1 MDKMDEMKKIP
12 AIKDPDEINLAQLLI
27 PLVRHWK
34 LVVGIPV
41 IGAIIFS
48 LLFYSFA
55 PRRYM
60 SAADFVVMEPRFKT
74 ELQESSSNVQYYKT
88 LIESPA
94 LLASVQK
101 ELIKNGVLG
110 AHDHLEIGKQIQD
123 FVFTKK
129 RAEDITL
136 SPIIR
141 LAAYG
146 DASEDAFRILNTW
159 IRHIEDT
166 VRLLNEKGKNE
177 AISFIDREFP
187 KQKVQYEQVSKELER
202 DKAGFLQSFNQLD
215 QERKMKLD
223 SFDVQTIQML
233 NEFDARRQQMRI
245 DLNFKR
251 GQYRRKIETER
262 KRLRNRLIS
271 KLTPELVKA
280 EYQKLLK
287 GYSDF
292 RATLKTIGVRIGSE
306 REVVKSLLE
315 QEKNIPLTRRLKK
328 KTLFVSSVTEIP
340 NPDYEKV
347 QGKIIEH
354 KLKLS
359 TLEAEK
365 KNILS
370 HLAQLDKQF
379 TDMRSRLNE
388 NEKQIHAFDVE
399 TRNKLNTIDDETAM
413 KLKTFDAETSLARK
427 KLTDERA
434 QKRAGLVN
442 HFRETEEILK
452 GKQTVALSIATK
464 QQGYME
470 NVYQMLGQ
478 KYEQAR
484 LAKAEDEVSLKLATK
499 PFKPVLAQPRGI
511 IKKTLM
517 IWVLLFVLCVGG
529 VYGRELFLRVRSEM
543 EP

>member
-1 MDKMDEMKKIP
+1 MDEMKNVP
-12 AIKDPDEINLAQLLI
+12 AVENPDEINLAQLLI
-27 PLVRHWK
+27 PLVSHWK
-34 LVVGIPV
+34 FVVGIPV
-41 IGAIIFS
+41 IGAILFS
-48 LLFYSFA
+48 LLFYLFA
-55 PRRYM
+55 PRSYM

-110 AHDHLEIGKQIQD
+110 ADDRLEIGKQIQD

-146 DASEDAFRILNTW
+146 NTPEDAFRILDTW

-187 KQKVQYEQVSKELER
+187 KQKVQYEQASKELEK
-202 DKAGFLQSFNQLD
+202 DKAWFLKSFNQLD
-215 QERKMKLD
+215 QERKMRLD
-223 SFDVQTIQML
+223 SFDAQTVQML
-233 NEFDARRQQMRI
+233 NEFDAKHQQMRI
-245 DLNFKR
+245 DLNFRR
-251 GQYRRKIETER
+251 GQYRRKVETER
-262 KRLRNRLIS
+262 KQLRNQLIS
-271 KLTPELVKA
+271 KLTPELVKT
-280 EYQKLLK
+280 EYQKVLK
-287 GYSDF
+287 EYSDF
-292 RATLKTIGVRIGSE
+292 RATLKTISIKIGSE
-306 REVVKSLLE
+306 REIVKSLLE
-315 QEKNIPLTRRLKK
+315 QEKKIPLVRRLKK

-347 QGKIIEH
+347 QEKIIEH

-388 NEKQIHAFDVE
+388 NEKEIHAFDVE
-399 TRNKLNTIDDETAM
+399 TENKLNTIDDETAM
-413 KLKTFDAETSLARK
+413 KLKTFDAETLLARK
-427 KLTDERA
+427 KLADKRA
-434 QKRAGLVN
+434 QKRMERVN
-442 HFRETEEILK
+442 HFRETEQILK
-452 GKQTVALSIATK
+452 GKQNVALSIATK

-511 IKKTLM
+511 IKKTV
-517 IWVLLFVLCVGG
+517 ITWGLLLILCGG
-529 VYGRELFLRVRSEM
+529 WVYGRELFLRVRLEM
-543 EP
+543 EL